1 MALSEDAVKLK
12 KMIKKAIEDHTITRE
27 EYDMMIH
34 MATKDG
40 HIDSQERALL
50 AELQDMI
57 DDKLIKFVK
66 LKE

>member
-12 KMIKKAIEDHTITRE
+12 KMIKKAIESHTITRD
-27 EYDMMIH
+27 EYDQMIH

-40 HIDSQERALL
+40 HIDNQERALL

-57 DDKLIKFVK
+57 NDKLIKFIK
-66 LKE
+66 S

>member
-1 MALSEDAVKLK
+1 MEVSKDAEKLK
-12 KMIKKAIEDHTITRE
+12 KMIKKAIEDHVITRD

-34 MATKDG
+34 MATRDG

-57 DDKLIKFVK
+57 DDRLIRFVNN
-66 LKE
+66 

>member
-1 MALSEDAVKLK
+1 MKLSEDAAELK
-12 KMIKKAIEDHTITRE
+12 KMIKKAIESHTITRD

-40 HIDSQERALL
+40 HIDNQERALL

-66 LKE
+66 S

>member
-1 MALSEDAVKLK
+1 MAISEDAAKLK
-12 KMIKKAIEDHTITRE
+12 ELIHKAIESHTITRD
-27 EYDMMIH
+27 EYDQMIH

-66 LKE
+66 G